1 MGIFQST
8 LNDPHK
14 NRLDGSRKVLLTVL
28 ALVIFLN
35 YGKHKQKQIN
45 IGSDSVN
52 LLLQRLYILHA
63 RHLISNIFIITTQ
76 TTHDIPTL
84 C

>member
-1 MGIFQST
+1 MIRLSILGQDSVVSKAVNVNNITMGIFQST

-35 YGKHKQKQIN
+35 YGKHKQNQI
-45 IGSDSVN
+45 IEI
-52 LLLQRLYILHA
+52 QWR
-63 RHLISNIFIITTQ
+63 
-76 TTHDIPTL
+76 
-84 C
+84 